1 MPIPAPPVRNTDPLS
16 QSFFVDPDTFTK
28 GFYLT
33 SIDLFFRTKSQEDNR
48 NVKVEIRELENG
60 FPSVQFVS
68 SGDNAIVNNRDILIS
83 EDATKATKFT
93 FKNPIYLS
101 PGNDYCFAVKP
112 DNNDPDYA
120 IWVAEL
126 GAIDITIPNRQT
138 RIEQAYNSGLL
149 FTSSTDKTWTAKQ
162 NIDMKFTM
170 RVAEFNT
177 SEKIAYWT
185 NIPTTNAFT
194 YDALTPD
201 IGDQILPETNI
212 TYDIKTADSTFTV
225 DADYTT
231 VKNYERLVLRSRK
244 QISTTSS
251 ETTSG
256 VLPC

>member
-1 MPIPAPPVRNTDPLS
+1 MS
-16 QSFFVDPDTFTK
+16 QSFYVDPDTFTK

-33 SIDLFFRTKSQEDNR
+33 SIDLFFRTKSKEDTR
-48 NVKVEIRELENG
+48 NVSVQIREMENG
-60 FPSVQFVS
+60 FPSPQFISMTDEAV
-68 SGDNAIVNNRDILIS
+68 VNNKNILIS

-126 GAIDITIPNRQT
+126 GAIDITLPDRQT

-170 RVAEFNT
+170 RVAEFST
-177 SEKIAYWT
+177 SEKIAYWA
-185 NIPTTNAFT
+185 NIPGTTAFT
-194 YDALTPD
+194 YDALTPA
-201 IGDQILPETNI
+201 ISDQILPETNI

-244 QISTTSS
+244 
-251 ETTSG
+251 
-256 VLPC
+256 